1 MAKSNLARPC
11 HIRDARQRDTCTGHS
26 WCETHAQHVTRCV
39 LSPTPEG
46 LVHELEDAH
55 ELKLTIVEDRE
66 AAEQEAWLS
75 LSRYKFDR
83 FGYWCAKWV
92 QLNALLAP
100 AERRGNPWRELV
112 RTAKAHQRARHA

>member
-1 MAKSNLARPC
+1 MTMTTSNFAKPC
-11 HIRDARQRDTCTGHS
+11 HMRHGVSSSGRQ

-39 LSPTPEG
+39 LSPPSE
-46 LVHELEDAH
+46 HQRFELEDAMA
-55 ELKLTIVEDRE
+55 LKLTIVEDRE

-92 QLNALLAP
+92 QLNALLPA

-112 RTAKAHQRARHA
+112 RTAKAHQRARRA